1 MKQEQKKRPKHKKTK
16 VGKVFLDAGQADS
29 IQAAVD
35 FTIEQYG
42 TVTVIVNNVGLTNLH
57 KGLDVVNLD
66 LEEWDRLMDVNL
78 KSVLLGAGSI

>member
-1 MKQEQKKRPKHKKTK
+1 
-16 VGKVFLDAGQADS
+16 LDAGQADS

-78 KSVLLGAGSI
+78 KSVLLGAGLRFLT